1 MVKFIITYSFVKLVS
16 YKTFSGSKRQ
26 VMAFFA
32 NYPFLFSYP
41 YRGECPGTF
50 CFFAR
55 KTGLGKGKSLR
66 FHFEEPIFRPKEV
79 SIYSE
84 RRLCFS
90 KMNKSFA
97 QYLYMFSSITYIVLI
112 WEWKQWSYF
121 SGYSRRVIGW
131 WLIKMWYFIGFCFCC

>member
-1 MVKFIITYSFVKLVS
+1 MVKFIITYSFVKLVP

-26 VMAFFA
+26 VMAFSA

-55 KTGLGKGKSLR
+55 KAGLGKGKSLC
-66 FHFEEPIFRPKEV
+66 FHLEEPVFRPKEV

-97 QYLYMFSSITYIVLI
+97 QYLYMFFSITYIVLI
-112 WEWKQWSYF
+112 WE
-121 SGYSRRVIGW
+121 
-131 WLIKMWYFIGFCFCC
+131 

>member
-26 VMAFFA
+26 VMAFLLTI
-32 NYPFLFSYP
+32 P
-41 YRGECPGTF
+41 F
-50 CFFAR
+50 CFLTHIGENVPELSASLPG
-55 KTGLGKGKSLR
+55 KPGLGRKSLR

-112 WEWKQWSYF
+112 WE
-121 SGYSRRVIGW
+121 
-131 WLIKMWYFIGFCFCC
+131 

>member
-1 MVKFIITYSFVKLVS
+1 MVKFIITYSFVKLVP

-26 VMAFFA
+26 VMAFSA

-55 KTGLGKGKSLR
+55 KTGLGKGKSLC
-66 FHFEEPIFRPKEV
+66 FHLEEPVFRPKEV

-112 WEWKQWSYF
+112 WE
-121 SGYSRRVIGW
+121 
-131 WLIKMWYFIGFCFCC
+131 

>member
-1 MVKFIITYSFVKLVS
+1 MVKFIITYSFVKLVP
-16 YKTFSGSKRQ
+16 YKMFSGSKRQ
-26 VMAFFA
+26 VMAFSA

-55 KTGLGKGKSLR
+55 KTGLGKGKSLC

-90 KMNKSFA
+90 KTNKISHFYQSSTYHSTRA
-97 QYLYMFSSITYIVLI
+97 TREIGSLFSLPNKNNICNGRKHIEILGKTLI
-112 WEWKQWSYF
+112 HF
-121 SGYSRRVIGW
+121 
-131 WLIKMWYFIGFCFCC
+131 

>member
-26 VMAFFA
+26 VMAFSA

-55 KTGLGKGKSLR
+55 KAGLGKGKSLC
-66 FHFEEPIFRPKEV
+66 FHLEEPVFRPKEV

-90 KMNKSFA
+90 KMNNSFA

-112 WEWKQWSYF
+112 WE
-121 SGYSRRVIGW
+121 
-131 WLIKMWYFIGFCFCC
+131 

>member
-1 MVKFIITYSFVKLVS
+1 MVKFIITYSFVKLVP

-26 VMAFFA
+26 VMAFSA

-41 YRGECPGTF
+41 YRGECPELSVSLPE
-50 CFFAR
+50 
-55 KTGLGKGKSLR
+55 KPGLGRKSLC
-66 FHFEEPIFRPKEV
+66 FHLEEPVFRPKEV

-112 WEWKQWSYF
+112 WE
-121 SGYSRRVIGW
+121 
-131 WLIKMWYFIGFCFCC
+131 